1 MQNRLFESRE
11 KELEWIVEDVARN
24 IQEEELKPEEI
35 AIVALESR
43 QKIATSEFAILR
55 AGLAAKDIASMQ
67 VGFDSKDI
75 FRAEGAVT
83 ITSVFRAKGNEASL
97 VYVYGFEDVSGN
109 NDVVRKRN
117 RAFTA
122 MTRTRGWLV
131 LSGVGRAKELF
142 QEIEAILE
150 KIGCVSFIVPDMTTI
165 QRNLE
170 TYENQRKRERAR
182 KAEKSLF
189 QLIKDLADV
198 NPDDLSAEQ
207 RQQLYRLLFSK
218 NDKQE

>member
-1 MQNRLFESRE
+1 MFENRE
-11 KELEWIVEDVARN
+11 KELEWIIEDVARN
-24 IQEEELKPEEI
+24 IREEELKPEEI

-43 QKIATSEFAILR
+43 QKIVTSEFATLR
-55 AGLAAKDIASMQ
+55 AGLASRGIASMQ
-67 VGFDSKDI
+67 VGLDTRDI

-83 ITSVFRAKGNEASL
+83 ITSVFRAKGSEASL

-109 NDVVRKRN
+109 VDVVRKRN

-131 LSGVGRAKELF
+131 LTGVGSAKELF
-142 QEIEAILE
+142 QEIDAILE
-150 KIGCVSFIVPDMTTI
+150 KIGCVSFVVPDMAKI

-182 KAEKSLF
+182 KAEKSLS

-198 NPDDLSAEQ
+198 NPEDLSTEQ
-207 RQQLYRLLFSK
+207 RQQLYKLLFS
-218 NDKQE
+218 NSDKQE